1 MTDSKTS
8 SKQTIQ
14 LRQIAHARSGDK
26 GNHANVG
33 VIARSDKAFE
43 FLKASLTES
52 FVREFF
58 SELAITKV
66 QRFELPGI
74 RALNFL
80 LHDALEG
87 GASQS
92 LRTDSQGKVLAIAL
106 LEAELPE
113 GGSSGLID

>member
-1 MTDSKTS
+1 MIDSKTDS
-8 SKQTIQ
+8 RPAIQ
-14 LRQIAHARSGDK
+14 LREIAHARSGDK

-33 VIARSDKAFE
+33 VIARNDEAFD
-43 FLKASLTES
+43 FLKASLTET

-58 SELAITKV
+58 SELEITKV
-66 QRFELPGI
+66 ERFELPGI

-80 LHDALEG
+80 LHDALAG

-106 LEAELPE
+106 LEAELPR
-113 GGSSGLID
+113 GGSVGLVD